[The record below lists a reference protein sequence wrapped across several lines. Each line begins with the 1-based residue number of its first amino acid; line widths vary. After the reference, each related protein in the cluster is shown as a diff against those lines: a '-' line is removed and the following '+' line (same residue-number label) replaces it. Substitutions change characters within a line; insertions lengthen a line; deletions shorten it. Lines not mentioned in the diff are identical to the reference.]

1 MKTRLPNVITEPRS
15 PIRSIL
21 IGWPLATIPAIALAA
36 LASSIF
42 PADAH
47 PDFGNVAWLM
57 FVALVVISPILE
69 TLIMAAV
76 LELLVRIVPAW
87 LAVAISAVGWG
98 VAHSLQAPAWGL
110 VIWWPF
116 TVFSMLYVTWRK
128 KSKAWALV
136 IPMAVHALNNL
147 PPALLLLR
155 NG

>member
-1 MKTRLPNVITEPRS
+1 
-15 PIRSIL
+15 
-21 IGWPLATIPAIALAA
+21 
-36 LASSIF
+36 
-42 PADAH
+42 
-47 PDFGNVAWLM
+47 M